1 MVKVI
6 FDKKFESFISKIKD
20 NLLKEKVI
28 KQIDKIIAIPDIGK
42 PMRFSRKG
50 TREVYVGSFRISYI
64 FHVEQGTLEFLDF
77 YHKDEQ

>member
-28 KQIDKIIAIPDIGK
+28 KQEANLTRILGNPIL
-42 PMRFSRKG
+42 RVERG
-50 TREVYVGSFRISYI
+50 TRVPYVRQEGF
-64 FHVEQGTLEFLDF
+64 EF
-77 YHKDEQ
+77 

>member
-28 KQIDKIIAIPDIGK
+28 KQIDKIIAFPDIGK
-42 PMRFSRKG
+42 PMRFNRKG
-50 TREVYVGSFRISYI
+50 TREVYVKPFRLSYI
-64 FHVEQGTLEFLDF
+64 HHVEQSIIEFLEI